1 MEVSLGQTGEGLEL
15 LDLPTTWWVRL
26 AAPGSSFPFESVQGG
41 GGNWPSEKGW
51 SGEGWDGLEGRRSFV
66 TLVVTLSVAKF
77 CVVGGRRR
85 GTDAR
90 GKGIKWWQPLGGA
103 RQTPF
108 LTPIAF

>member
-41 GGNWPSEKGW
+41 GGNRPSEKGW

-66 TLVVTLSVAKF
+66 TLVVTCQWSSFAWWE
-77 CVVGGRRR
+77 GGGEELTREEK
-85 GTDAR
+85 GLNGGSPWAGHAR
-90 GKGIKWWQPLGGA
+90 P
-103 RQTPF
+103 RF
-108 LTPIAF
+108 